1 MLNLRCLLL
10 SILLLLLLALP
21 TLAQEDD
28 LTMTWLASGAA
39 TASYSPNDSD
49 YSLALEGTHAEFT
62 LYQDRSVYTNLF
74 NGLHLIGLEF
84 SGEGTDSDGNKH
96 APEYANASLL
106 YSLGLDIYLA
116 EFIHL
121 QPFAAYGFGAT
132 RYSKSYTAADGT
144 ITPYEEKTVTAD
156 IGIYGVNLIVEL
168 FGKVWVGYGLN
179 YYLESQPIEYRDI
192 TGSLALQS
200 SQTLMLVWNWERVP
214 IKTIDPKASFWSW
227 NE

>member
-1 MLNLRCLLL
+1 MNLRLLPL
-10 SILLLLLLALP
+10 SILLLLLTSLP

-39 TASYSPNDSD
+39 TATYSPNDSD
-49 YSLALEGTHAEFT
+49 YSLALQGTHAEFT

-116 EFIHL
+116 NFLHL
-121 QPFAAYGFGAT
+121 QPFAAYGVGVT
-132 RYSKSYTAADGT
+132 TYRKSYTESDGAF
-144 ITPYEEKTVTAD
+144 TPYEEKTVTAD
-156 IGIYGVNLIVEL
+156 WGMYGVNFILEL
-168 FGKVWVGYGLN
+168 TGKLWLGYGLN
-179 YYLESQPIEYRDI
+179 YYAEEQAVEYRNKHSTI
-192 TGSLALQS
+192 ILQS
-200 SQTLMLVWNWERVP
+200 SQTLMLVWNWERIP
-214 IKTIDPKASFWSW
+214 IKTIDPKASFW
-227 NE
+227 

>member
-49 YSLALEGTHAEFT
+49 YSLGLEGTHAEFT
-62 LYQDRSVYTNLF
+62 LYQDRSVYTNFF

-96 APEYANASLL
+96 APKYQNISIA
-106 YSLGLDIYLA
+106 YSLGYSLYVA
-116 EFIHL
+116 QFAHV
-121 QPFAAYGFGAT
+121 QPFITYGIGSVS
-132 RYSKSYTAADGT
+132 YSKTYTSSDGT
-144 ITPYEEKTVTAD
+144 IKPYEEKTVTAD
-156 IGIYGVNLIVEL
+156 WGVYGINLIIEIT
-168 FGKVWVGYGLN
+168 GKVWLGYGIN
-179 YYLESQPIEYRDI
+179 FYQEKQAIEYQDVD
-192 TGSLALQS
+192 GSLTLKG
-200 SQTLMLVWNWERVP
+200 SQTLMLVWNWERVK
-214 IKTIDPKASFWSW
+214 IKTIDPRAMWSF
-227 NE
+227 